1 MLRVSLVQRNKAR
14 RIMTWFARIF
24 DTETKAI
31 RYRSLGTTRKTEAY
45 AVMVEMQ
52 AEGAFSEKSAD
63 ARTIGD
69 AVDAYL
75 ENLRTRGANSG
86 TMETARNALSCLS
99 PIRHERLSEIDRKTL
114 YDAFM
119 EKERDMA
126 PSTWNQKKAFVKT
139 CLKYAIGYFGL
150 DIRNPADI
158 IPSRKNRPK
167 ERDFWTPEQVDR
179 ILDAAPSP
187 SMRLLWSLM
196 AFAGLRIHEAM
207 KARPEDIREGF
218 LYVVGKGDKS
228 AKVPVSSRLSEEISK
243 GGWDFSGICRSGS
256 LKALEKAA
264 RKALPEGFSGKAT
277 NHRLRHSFASNL
289 CRNGCNPKSLQR
301 LLRHSNIGTTLQIYS
316 HVMEDDLRDDIEKM
330 FTQGVDR
337 S

>member
-14 RIMTWFARIF
+14 RIMTWYARIF
-24 DTETKAI
+24 DTDTKAI
-31 RYRSLGTTRKTEAY
+31 RYVSLGTTRKTEAY
-45 AVMVEMQ
+45 ALMVAKQ
-52 AEGAFSEKSAD
+52 AGGEFSERLD
-63 ARTIGD
+63 AAHTIGD

-75 ENLRTRGANSG
+75 ENLSTRGANSG
-86 TMETARNALSCLS
+86 TLETARNALSCLS
-99 PIRHERLSEIDRKTL
+99 PLRSARLAEIDRKTL

-119 EKERDMA
+119 ESEKDMA

-179 ILDAAPSP
+179 ILDAAPTP
-187 SMRLLWSLM
+187 RMRLLWALM
-196 AFAGLRIHEAM
+196 AFAGLRIHEAL
-207 KARPEDIREGF
+207 KATPEDVRDGF
-218 LYVVGKGDKS
+218 LYVVGKGDKA
-228 AKVPVSSRLSEEISK
+228 AKVPVSSRLSEEM
-243 GGWDFSGICRSGS
+243 GRGDWDFSGICRSGS
-256 LKALEKAA
+256 WKALEKAA
-264 RKALPEGFSGKAT
+264 RKAIPEGFSGKAT

-330 FTQGVDR
+330 FGR
-337 S
+337 G

>member
-1 MLRVSLVQRNKAR
+1 MLRVSLIQRNKAR
-14 RIMTWFARIF
+14 RIMTWYARIF

-31 RYRSLGTTRKTEAY
+31 RYTSLGTTRKTEAY
-45 AVMVEMQ
+45 AVMMARQSSGEF
-52 AEGAFSEKSAD
+52 AEKLEDS
-63 ARTIGD
+63 RTVGD

-86 TMETARNALSCLS
+86 TLETARNALSCLDT
-99 PIRHERLSEIDRKTL
+99 IRSERIAEMDRKTL
-114 YDAFM
+114 YDTFM
-119 EKERDMA
+119 ERERDMA

-158 IPSRKNRPK
+158 IPSRKNSPK
-167 ERDFWTPEQVDR
+167 ERDFWTPEQVER
-179 ILDAAPSP
+179 ILDAAPSA
-187 SMRLLWSLM
+187 SMRLLWALM
-196 AFAGLRIHEAM
+196 AFAGLRIHEAL
-207 KARPEDIREGF
+207 KATPDDVRNGF
-218 LYVVGKGDKS
+218 IYVVGKGDKA
-228 AKVPVSSRLSEEISK
+228 AKVPVSSRLVSEMER
-243 GGWDFSGICRSGS
+243 GDWDFSGITRYTSRS
-256 LKALEKAA
+256 ALEKAS
-264 RKALPEGFSGKAT
+264 KAAVPEGFSGMAT

-330 FTQGVDR
+330 FGKGIDG

>member
-14 RIMTWFARIF
+14 RIMTWYARIF

-31 RYRSLGTTRKTEAY
+31 RYASLGTTKKTEAY
-45 AVMVEMQ
+45 ALMLEKQ
-52 AEGAFSEKSAD
+52 AEGAFSDRPEDS
-63 ARTIGD
+63 RTIGD

-75 ENLRTRGANSG
+75 ENLDTRGANAG
-86 TMETARNALSCLS
+86 TQGTARNALSCLR
-99 PIRHERLSEIDRKTL
+99 PIRSVKIADIDRKTL
-114 YDAFM
+114 YDTFM
-119 EKERDMA
+119 SKERDMA

-139 CLKYAIGYFGL
+139 CFKYAIGYFGL

-167 ERDFWTPEQVDR
+167 ERDFWTPEQVDL

-187 SMRLLWSLM
+187 SMRLLWALM

-207 KARPEDIREGF
+207 KAKPEDVRDGF
-218 LYVVGKGDKS
+218 LYVVGKGGKA
-228 AKVPVSSRLSEEISK
+228 AKVPVSSRLSDEMAR
-243 GGWDFSGICRSGS
+243 GNWDFSGICRSGS
-256 LKALEKAA
+256 WKAMEKAA
-264 RKALPEGFSGKAT
+264 RKALPDGFSGKAT

-316 HVMEDDLRDDIEKM
+316 HVMEDDLRGDIEKM
-330 FTQGVDR
+330 FL
-337 S
+337 